1 MNGLINPNQRTKLEK
16 IRDHLD
22 KFLGLYVGLAIIIG
36 LIAGYYDATWVHSHI
51 DLLQNVMLASI
62 YVMIFPMMLMLNI
75 RALGNAFRNWKL
87 VTAVILLNFVYGP
100 LMAVLL
106 GNLFLINP
114 YVRLGLF
121 LAWVV
126 PCSSMSIGYVGLM
139 KADVSAA
146 TAMVALSFILSL
158 ALIPTEASLYIHSI
172 LASERLV
179 FSSAMISKI
188 EMNLVITIIE
198 ILIVPLVL
206 AIPTREAMNRKMG
219 QEKFRR
225 ISPLFP
231 TLTML
236 GMITII
242 FTIFFAHAGVLI
254 THIMDVL
261 GVFYSA
267 MVFGSVSLTVFTIL
281 FKYVKLNRRNESSYS
296 SSMVA
301 ILTGIPK
308 NEATAI
314 ALSALALAPLGPQ
327 VSFLASMPP
336 SLLPAFQVV
345 FIILFLKLREKIIDY
360 YSARKEIE
368 EILEVEEIPARGVVS
383 EEKEISEVVEVQELS
398 SRGVVSKTGLNI
410 LVPIDFSR
418 GTEEW
423 IREGLSR
430 LNNVSSITL
439 LHVIPLSLSEVSD
452 FVTEDV
458 MESGKK
464 VAESKMRE
472 LIKTT
477 SSFGSYEV
485 SYEIAVGD
493 PAKII
498 LEQANAGKFDM
509 IMMGHRGYGY
519 VEDFF
524 IGSVTLKVISRSP
537 IPVLVV
543 RKNL

>member
-1 MNGLINPNQRTKLEK
+1 MSSTNNLRLSQRTNLERV
-16 IRDHLD
+16 RDHLD

-36 LIAGYYDATWVHSHI
+36 LIAGYYDAVWVRSNEV
-51 DLLQNVMLASI
+51 LLQNVMLASI

-75 RALGNAFRNWKL
+75 KALGNAFRNGKL
-87 VTAVILLNFVYGP
+87 VTAVVLLNFVYGP

-106 GNLFLINP
+106 GILFLNNP

-139 KADVSAA
+139 MADISAA
-146 TAMVALSFILSL
+146 TAMVALSFFLSL
-158 ALIPTEASLYIHSI
+158 ALIPIETSLYIHSF
-172 LASERLV
+172 LASGRLAL
-179 FSSAMISKI
+179 SSATISKI

-198 ILIVPLVL
+198 ILIVPLAL
-206 AIPTREAMNRKMG
+206 AIPTREAMIRKMG

-242 FTIFFAHAGVLI
+242 FTIFFAHANVLI

-281 FKYVKLNRRNESSYS
+281 FKYVKLSSKSPYS

-327 VSFLASMPP
+327 VAFLASMPP

-345 FIILFLKLREKIIDY
+345 FIITFIKLREKIINY
-360 YSARKEIE
+360 YGARKEIE
-368 EILEVEEIPARGVVS
+368 EILEVERIPTRGVVS

-398 SRGVVSKTGLNI
+398 AGGVVNKTGLNI
-410 LVPIDFSR
+410 LVPLDFSR

-439 LHVIPLSLSEVSD
+439 LHVVPLSLSEVSD

-458 MESGKK
+458 IESGKK
-464 VAESKMRE
+464 AAESKMRE
-472 LIKTT
+472 LIKTI
-477 SSFGSYEV
+477 SSFGPYEV

-498 LEQANAGKFDM
+498 LERANTGKFDM

-524 IGSVTLKVISRSP
+524 IGSVTLKVISKSP

-543 RKNL
+543 RKNP

>member
-1 MNGLINPNQRTKLEK
+1 VSSTNNLRPSQRTNLERV
-16 IRDHLD
+16 RDHLD

-36 LIAGYYDATWVHSHI
+36 LIAGYYDAVWVRSNEV
-51 DLLQNVMLASI
+51 LLQNVMLASV

-75 RALGNAFRNWKL
+75 KALGNAFRNGKL
-87 VTAVILLNFVYGP
+87 VTAVVLLNFVYGP

-106 GNLFLINP
+106 GILFLNNP

-139 KADVSAA
+139 MADISAA
-146 TAMVALSFILSL
+146 TAMVALSFFLSL
-158 ALIPTEASLYIHSI
+158 ALIPIETSLYIHSF
-172 LASERLV
+172 LASGRLAL
-179 FSSAMISKI
+179 SSATISKI

-198 ILIVPLVL
+198 ILIVPLAL
-206 AIPTREAMNRKMG
+206 AIPTREAMIRKMG
-219 QEKFRR
+219 QGKFRR

-242 FTIFFAHAGVLI
+242 FTIFFAHADVLI

-281 FKYVKLNRRNESSYS
+281 FKYVKLSSKSPYS

-327 VSFLASMPP
+327 VAFLASMPP

-345 FIILFLKLREKIIDY
+345 FIITFIKLREKIINY
-360 YSARKEIE
+360 YGARKEIE
-368 EILEVEEIPARGVVS
+368 EILEVERIPTRGVVS

-398 SRGVVSKTGLNI
+398 AGGVVSKTGLNI
-410 LVPIDFSR
+410 LVPVDFSR

-439 LHVIPLSLSEVSD
+439 LHVVPLSLSEVSD

-458 MESGKK
+458 IESGKK
-464 VAESKMRE
+464 IAERKMRE
-472 LIKTT
+472 LVKTIST
-477 SSFGSYEV
+477 FGPYEV

-493 PAKII
+493 PARII
-498 LEQANAGKFDM
+498 LERANAGKFDM

-519 VEDFF
+519 AEAFF
-524 IGSVTLKVISRSP
+524 VGSVTLKVISRSP
-537 IPVLVV
+537 IPVMVI
-543 RKNL
+543 RKNP

>member
-1 MNGLINPNQRTKLEK
+1 MNNLINLSQRTKLEK

-36 LIAGYYDATWVHSHI
+36 LIAGYYDAAWAHSHI
-51 DLLQNVMLASI
+51 ALLQNIMLASV

-75 RALGNAFRNWKL
+75 KALGNAFRNWKL
-87 VTAVILLNFVYGP
+87 VTAVILLNFAYGP

-139 KADVSAA
+139 KADISAA
-146 TAMVALSFILSL
+146 TAMVALSFFLSL
-158 ALIPTEASLYIHSI
+158 ALIPIETSLYIHSF
-172 LASERLV
+172 LASGRLAL
-179 FSSAMISKI
+179 SSATISKI

-198 ILIVPLVL
+198 ILIVPLAL
-206 AIPTREAMNRKMG
+206 AIPTREAMIRKMG

-242 FTIFFAHAGVLI
+242 FTIFFAHADVLI

-281 FKYVKLNRRNESSYS
+281 FKYVKLSSKSPYS

-327 VSFLASMPP
+327 VAFLASMPP

-345 FIILFLKLREKIIDY
+345 FIITFIKLREKIINY
-360 YSARKEIE
+360 YGARKEIE
-368 EILEVEEIPARGVVS
+368 EILEVERIPTRGVVS

-398 SRGVVSKTGLNI
+398 AGGVVNKTGLNI
-410 LVPIDFSR
+410 LVPLDFSR

-439 LHVIPLSLSEVSD
+439 LHVVPLSLSEVSD

-458 MESGKK
+458 IESGKK
-464 VAESKMRE
+464 AAESKMRE
-472 LIKTT
+472 LIKTI
-477 SSFGSYEV
+477 SSFGPYEV

-498 LEQANAGKFDM
+498 LERANAGKFDM

-519 VEDFF
+519 AEAFF
-524 IGSVTLKVISRSP
+524 VGSVTLKVISRSP
-537 IPVLVV
+537 IPVMVI
-543 RKNL
+543 RKNP

>member
-1 MNGLINPNQRTKLEK
+1 MNNLVNLSQRTKLEK

-36 LIAGYYDATWVHSHI
+36 LIAGYYDAVWVRSNEV
-51 DLLQNVMLASI
+51 LLQNVMLASV

-75 RALGNAFRNWKL
+75 KALGNAFRNWKL
-87 VTAVILLNFVYGP
+87 ITAVVLLNFVYGP

-106 GNLFLINP
+106 GTLFLNSP

-139 KADVSAA
+139 MADISAA
-146 TAMVALSFILSL
+146 TAMVALSFFLSL
-158 ALIPTEASLYIHSI
+158 ALIPIETSLYIHSF
-172 LASERLV
+172 LASGQLAL
-179 FSSAMISKI
+179 SSATISKI

-206 AIPTREAMNRKMG
+206 AIPTREAMIRKMG

-242 FTIFFAHAGVLI
+242 FTIFFAHADVLI

-281 FKYVKLNRRNESSYS
+281 FKYVKLSSKSPYS

-314 ALSALALAPLGPQ
+314 ALSAVALAPLGPQ
-327 VSFLASMPP
+327 VAFMASMPP

-345 FIILFLKLREKIIDY
+345 FIIVFLKLREKIIDY
-360 YSARKEIE
+360 YGARKEIE
-368 EILEVEEIPARGVVS
+368 EILKVREIPARGVVS
-383 EEKEISEVVEVQELS
+383 EEKEVSEVVEVQELS
-398 SRGVVSKTGLNI
+398 AGGVVSKTGLNI
-410 LVPIDFSR
+410 LVPVDFSR

-423 IREGLSR
+423 IREGLGR
-430 LNNVSSITL
+430 LNNVNSITL

-458 MESGKK
+458 IKSGKK
-464 VAESKMRE
+464 IAEHKMRE
-472 LIKTT
+472 LVKTIST
-477 SSFGSYEV
+477 FGPYEV

-493 PAKII
+493 PARII

-519 VEDFF
+519 AETFF
-524 IGSVTLKVISRSP
+524 VGSVTLKVISRSP
-537 IPVLVV
+537 IPVMVI
-543 RKNL
+543 RKNP

>member
-1 MNGLINPNQRTKLEK
+1 
-16 IRDHLD
+16 
-22 KFLGLYVGLAIIIG
+22 
-36 LIAGYYDATWVHSHI
+36 
-51 DLLQNVMLASI
+51 
-62 YVMIFPMMLMLNI
+62 
-75 RALGNAFRNWKL
+75 
-87 VTAVILLNFVYGP
+87 
-100 LMAVLL
+100 
-106 GNLFLINP
+106 
-114 YVRLGLF
+114 
-121 LAWVV
+121 
-126 PCSSMSIGYVGLM
+126 
-139 KADVSAA
+139 
-146 TAMVALSFILSL
+146 
-158 ALIPTEASLYIHSI
+158 
-172 LASERLV
+172 
-179 FSSAMISKI
+179 
-188 EMNLVITIIE
+188 
-198 ILIVPLVL
+198 
-206 AIPTREAMNRKMG
+206 
-219 QEKFRR
+219 
-225 ISPLFP
+225 
-231 TLTML
+231 
-236 GMITII
+236 
-242 FTIFFAHAGVLI
+242 
-254 THIMDVL
+254 
-261 GVFYSA
+261 
-267 MVFGSVSLTVFTIL
+267 
-281 FKYVKLNRRNESSYS
+281 
-296 SSMVA
+296 
-301 ILTGIPK
+301 
-308 NEATAI
+308 
-314 ALSALALAPLGPQ
+314 LALAPLGPQ

-360 YSARKEIE
+360 YGARKEIE
-368 EILEVEEIPARGVVS
+368 EILEVEEIPARGVVG

-423 IREGLSR
+423 IREGLGR

>member
-1 MNGLINPNQRTKLEK
+1 VSSTNNLRLSQRTILGRV
-16 IRDHLD
+16 RDHLD

-36 LIAGYYDATWVHSHI
+36 LIAGYYNAAWVRSNEA
-51 DLLQNVMLASI
+51 LLQNVMLASV
-62 YVMIFPMMLMLNI
+62 YVMVFPMMLMLNI
-75 RALGNAFRNWKL
+75 KALGNAFRNWKL
-87 VTAVILLNFVYGP
+87 ITAVVLLNFVYGP

-106 GNLFLINP
+106 GTLFLDSP

-139 KADVSAA
+139 MADISAA
-146 TAMVALSFILSL
+146 TAMVALSFFLSL
-158 ALIPTEASLYIHSI
+158 ALIPIETSLYIHSF
-172 LASERLV
+172 LASGQLAL
-179 FSSAMISKI
+179 SSATISKI
-188 EMNLVITIIE
+188 EMNLVITIIK

-206 AIPTREAMNRKMG
+206 AIPTREAMIRKMG

-242 FTIFFAHAGVLI
+242 FTIFFAHANMLI

-281 FKYVKLNRRNESSYS
+281 FKYIKLSSKSPYS
-296 SSMVA
+296 SAMVA
-301 ILTGIPK
+301 ILTGLPK

-314 ALSALALAPLGPQ
+314 ALSTLALAPLGPQ
-327 VSFLASMPP
+327 VAFLASMPP
-336 SLLPAFQVV
+336 SFIPAFQVA
-345 FIILFLKLREKIIDY
+345 FIITFLKLREKIINY
-360 YSARKEIE
+360 YGAWKEIK
-368 EILEVEEIPARGVVS
+368 EILEVERIPTRGVVS
-383 EEKEISEVVEVQELS
+383 EEKEISGVVEVQELS
-398 SRGVVSKTGLNI
+398 ARGVVSKTGLNI
-410 LVPIDFSR
+410 LVPLDFSR

-423 IREGLSR
+423 IREGLSK

-439 LHVIPLSLSEVSD
+439 LYVVPLSLSEVGD

-458 MESGKK
+458 IESGKK
-464 VAESKMRE
+464 AAESKMRE
-472 LIKTT
+472 LIKTI
-477 SSFGSYEV
+477 SSFGPYKI

-498 LEQANAGKFDM
+498 LERANTGKFDM

-524 IGSVTLKVISRSP
+524 IGSVTLKVISKSP

-543 RKNL
+543 RKNP

>member
-1 MNGLINPNQRTKLEK
+1 MNNLINLSQRTKLEK

-36 LIAGYYDATWVHSHI
+36 LIAGYYDAAWAHSHI
-51 DLLQNVMLASI
+51 ALLQNIMLASV

-75 RALGNAFRNWKL
+75 KALGNAFRNWKL
-87 VTAVILLNFVYGP
+87 VTAVILLNFAYGP

-158 ALIPTEASLYIHSI
+158 ALIPTEASLYIHNI
-172 LASERLV
+172 LASERLAL
-179 FSSAMISKI
+179 SSAMISKI

-198 ILIVPLVL
+198 ILIVPLAL
-206 AIPTREAMNRKMG
+206 AIPTREAMIRKMG

-242 FTIFFAHAGVLI
+242 FTIFFAHADVLI

-281 FKYVKLNRRNESSYS
+281 FKYIKLNRRNESPYS

-314 ALSALALAPLGPQ
+314 ALSAVALAPLGPQ
-327 VSFLASMPP
+327 VAFMASMPP

-345 FIILFLKLREKIIDY
+345 FIIVFLKLREKIIDY
-360 YSARKEIE
+360 YGARKEIE
-368 EILEVEEIPARGVVS
+368 EILKVREIPARGVVS
-383 EEKEISEVVEVQELS
+383 EEKEVSEVVEVQELS
-398 SRGVVSKTGLNI
+398 AGGVVSKTGLNI
-410 LVPIDFSR
+410 LVPVDFSR

-423 IREGLSR
+423 IREGLGR
-430 LNNVSSITL
+430 LNNVNSITL

-458 MESGKK
+458 IKSGKK
-464 VAESKMRE
+464 IAEHKMRE
-472 LIKTT
+472 LVKTIST
-477 SSFGSYEV
+477 FGPYEV

-493 PAKII
+493 PARII

-519 VEDFF
+519 AETFF
-524 IGSVTLKVISRSP
+524 VGSVTLKVISRSP
-537 IPVLVV
+537 IPVMVI
-543 RKNL
+543 RKNT

>member
-1 MNGLINPNQRTKLEK
+1 VSSTNNLRLSQRTNLERV
-16 IRDHLD
+16 RDYLD

-36 LIAGYYDATWVHSHI
+36 LIAGYYDAVWVRSNEV
-51 DLLQNVMLASI
+51 LLQNVMLASV

-75 RALGNAFRNWKL
+75 KALGNAFRNWKL
-87 VTAVILLNFVYGP
+87 ITAVVLLNFVYGP

-106 GNLFLINP
+106 GTLFLNSP

-139 KADVSAA
+139 MADISAA
-146 TAMVALSFILSL
+146 TAMVALSFFLSL
-158 ALIPTEASLYIHSI
+158 ALIPIETSLYIHSF
-172 LASERLV
+172 LASGQLAL
-179 FSSAMISKI
+179 SSATISKI

-206 AIPTREAMNRKMG
+206 AIPTREAMIRKMG

-242 FTIFFAHAGVLI
+242 FTIFFAHADVLI

-281 FKYVKLNRRNESSYS
+281 FKYVKLSSKSPYS

-314 ALSALALAPLGPQ
+314 ALSALALAPLGSQ
-327 VSFLASMPP
+327 VAFLASMPP

-345 FIILFLKLREKIIDY
+345 FIITFIKLREKIINY
-360 YSARKEIE
+360 YGARKEIE
-368 EILEVEEIPARGVVS
+368 EILEVERIPTRGVVS

-398 SRGVVSKTGLNI
+398 AGGVVNKTGLNI
-410 LVPIDFSR
+410 LVPLDFSR

-423 IREGLSR
+423 IREGLSK

-439 LHVIPLSLSEVSD
+439 LYVVPLSLSEVSD

-458 MESGKK
+458 IESGKK
-464 VAESKMRE
+464 AAESKMRE
-472 LIKTT
+472 LIKTI
-477 SSFGSYEV
+477 SSFGPYEV

-498 LEQANAGKFDM
+498 LERANTGKFDM

-524 IGSVTLKVISRSP
+524 IGSVTLKVISKSP

-543 RKNL
+543 RKNP

>member
-1 MNGLINPNQRTKLEK
+1 
-16 IRDHLD
+16 
-22 KFLGLYVGLAIIIG
+22 
-36 LIAGYYDATWVHSHI
+36 
-51 DLLQNVMLASI
+51 MLASV
-62 YVMIFPMMLMLNI
+62 YVMILPMMLMLNI
-75 RALGNAFRNWKL
+75 KALGNAFRNWKL

-106 GNLFLINP
+106 GILFLNNP

-126 PCSSMSIGYVGLM
+126 PSPPISIGAVGLM
-139 KADVSAA
+139 MADISAA
-146 TAMVALSFILSL
+146 TAMVALSFFLSL
-158 ALIPTEASLYIHSI
+158 ALIPIETSLYIHSF
-172 LASERLV
+172 LASGRLAL
-179 FSSAMISKI
+179 SSATISKI

-198 ILIVPLVL
+198 ILIVPLAL
-206 AIPTREAMNRKMG
+206 AIPTREAMIRKMG

-236 GMITII
+236 GLITII
-242 FTIFFAHAGVLI
+242 FTIFFAHADVLI
-254 THIMDVL
+254 THIMDML

-267 MVFGSVSLTVFTIL
+267 IVFYSASFTIFTIL
-281 FKYVKLNRRNESSYS
+281 FKYVKLSSKLPYS
-296 SSMVA
+296 SSMVT

-308 NEATAI
+308 NEPTAI
-314 ALSALALAPLGPQ
+314 ALSALALAPLGSQ
-327 VSFLASMPP
+327 VAFLASMPP

-345 FIILFLKLREKIIDY
+345 FIITFIKLREKIINY
-360 YSARKEIE
+360 YGARKEIE
-368 EILEVEEIPARGVVS
+368 EILEVERTPTRGVVS
-383 EEKEISEVVEVQELS
+383 EEKEVSEVVEVQELS
-398 SRGVVSKTGLNI
+398 AGGVVRKAGLNI
-410 LVPIDFSR
+410 LVPLDFSR

-439 LHVIPLSLSEVSD
+439 LHVVPLSMSEVSD

-458 MESGKK
+458 IESGKK
-464 VAESKMRE
+464 AAESKMRE
-472 LIKTT
+472 LIKTI
-477 SSFGSYEV
+477 SSFGPYEV

-498 LEQANAGKFDM
+498 LERANTGKFDM

-524 IGSVTLKVISRSP
+524 IGSVTLKVISKSP

-543 RKNL
+543 RKNP